1 MVKGP
6 KPGNA
11 PSESLKEPVSES
23 KTIPSTSTVN
33 SNSTPKPEPNS
44 DSKPKPKPKPK
55 AVVDNYEEYAKN
67 RSKALDQCF
76 VDERGG
82 KVIEGNEVLARG
94 EWLSVKRD
102 KQQKGEMEDEE
113 HYCAFCG
120 KENVK

>member
-6 KPGNA
+6 KPGNP
-11 PSESLKEPVSES
+11 PSESVKEPVSES
-23 KTIPSTSTVN
+23 KSVPSTSTTVN
-33 SNSTPKPEPNS
+33 SNSNS
-44 DSKPKPKPKPK
+44 NSKPKPKPN
-55 AVVDNYEEYAKN
+55 AGIENYEEYAKN

-94 EWLSVKRD
+94 EWLSVKKD
-102 KQQKGEMEDEE
+102 KKQEGGMEDEE

>member
-11 PSESLKEPVSES
+11 PSESVKEPVSES

-33 SNSTPKPEPNS
+33 SNSKPKPKPNS
-44 DSKPKPKPKPK
+44 DSKPKPK
-55 AVVDNYEEYAKN
+55 AGVDNYEEYAKN